1 MSALIEELR
10 REHSEILAILSEVEG
25 LGILS
30 KEGQSKIMSVKT
42 ILLEHLKKE
51 DVEFYPALYKVVE
64 HNNNL
69 KNTLDLFAMDMENVS
84 RIALEFFDKYS
95 RGVLGKELQEEFES
109 LIVALRNRIK
119 NEEDILYL
127 EHEKINQPISSISLS
142 SMHAVISSMRSSEI

>member
-1 MSALIEELR
+1 MSPLIEELR

-30 KEGQSKIMSVKT
+30 KEGQSKTMSVKT

-51 DVEFYPALYKVVE
+51 DVEFYPVLYKVVE

>member
-1 MSALIEELR
+1 MSPLIEELR

-30 KEGQSKIMSVKT
+30 KEGQSKTMSVKT

-51 DVEFYPALYKVVE
+51 DVEFYPVLYKVVE

-119 NEEDILYL
+119 NEEEILYL

>member
-1 MSALIEELR
+1 MSPLIEELR

-30 KEGQSKIMSVKT
+30 KEGQSKTMPVKT

-51 DVEFYPALYKVVE
+51 DVKFYPALYKVVE
-64 HNNNL
+64 QNNNL